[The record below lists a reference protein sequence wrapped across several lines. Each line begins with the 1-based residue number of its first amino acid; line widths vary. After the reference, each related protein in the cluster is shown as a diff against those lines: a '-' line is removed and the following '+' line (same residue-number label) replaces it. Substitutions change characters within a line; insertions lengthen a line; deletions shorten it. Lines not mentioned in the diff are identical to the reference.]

1 MESHVILKNIARYPG
16 VCPSMPDEFT
26 VIGVTID
33 QAKCIADCL
42 TNYEAGC
49 DEAFYVAGSEDLDG

>member
-1 MESHVILKNIARYPG
+1 
-16 VCPSMPDEFT
+16 MPDEFT